1 MSTKWGMVSS
11 GRPEA
16 AANLLKTSF
25 LKASSGAKGG
35 ILGRISF
42 KKGTIFLRKS
52 SGDTEGWAF
61 VIVAVRC

>member
-1 MSTKWGMVSS
+1 MLTKWGMVSS

-35 ILGRISF
+35 RLGQISF
-42 KKGTIFLRKS
+42 KKGVMNLKNS
-52 SGDTEGWAF
+52 SGDTGGWAF
-61 VIVAVRC
+61 VIVAMRC